1 MNNDAIFCATGR
13 RANSAMPQWPIPA
26 PRLLDVM
33 LPISRDGDSS
43 PIPVFTVQKDANGRY
58 TVTLTITRSSRDAM
72 HTYANPAR
80 DTKTHPR

>member
-1 MNNDAIFCATGR
+1 
-13 RANSAMPQWPIPA
+13 
-26 PRLLDVM
+26 M